1 MSNKT
6 TGQRLLVYGLAALAV
21 TITCP
26 LSAAQ
31 DKVARITECPVPA
44 GSHPHDV
51 APAPDG
57 GVWYVAQRSGEL
69 GRLDPATGQIRR
81 IKLGEKSRPHG
92 VIVGPDGAPWIT
104 DGGLNAIVRV
114 DPVTSEVRRWPLPAE
129 GATAN
134 LNTAAFAPNG
144 VLWFT
149 GQSGVIGRLDPRSGD
164 MKVVAVPRG

>member
-31 DKVARITECPVPA
+31 EKVARITEYPVPA

-57 GVWYVAQRSGEL
+57 GVWYTAQRIGEL
-69 GRLDPATGQIRR
+69 GRLDPVTGQIKR
-81 IKLGEKSRPHG
+81 IKLGDKSRAHG
-92 VIVGPDGAPWIT
+92 GIVGPGGAPWIA
-104 DGGLNAIVRV
+104 DGGLNAIGRV
-114 DPVTSEVRRWPLPAE
+114 DPPTE
-129 GATAN
+129 
-134 LNTAAFAPNG
+134 
-144 VLWFT
+144 
-149 GQSGVIGRLDPRSGD
+149 
-164 MKVVAVPRG
+164 KVPRYS

>member
-31 DKVARITECPVPA
+31 EKVARITEYPVPA

-69 GRLDPATGQIRR
+69 GRLDHAIWQIHR
-81 IKLGEKSRPHG
+81 IQLGEKSRPHA
-92 VIVGPDGAPWIT
+92 VIVRPAGAPWIS
-104 DGGLNAIVRV
+104 DGCLRAIVGV
-114 DPVTSEVRRWPLPAE
+114 DPLTEQV
-129 GATAN
+129 
-134 LNTAAFAPNG
+134 
-144 VLWFT
+144 
-149 GQSGVIGRLDPRSGD
+149 SG
-164 MKVVAVPRG
+164 